1 MLALEVSN
9 HSLSRQVE
17 AQKEESTSL
26 HNGKDALTDAIAQM
40 GRKIEALLELVR
52 TTRTITVKMNL
63 SIETVDQ
70 LKVVEN
76 PMVACKMVV
85 YRVHFHA

>member
-17 AQKEESTSL
+17 ARKEESTSL

-40 GRKIEALLELVR
+40 GRKIEARDAR
-52 TTRTITVKMNL
+52 TGEDN
-63 SIETVDQ
+63 
-70 LKVVEN
+70 
-76 PMVACKMVV
+76 
-85 YRVHFHA
+85 